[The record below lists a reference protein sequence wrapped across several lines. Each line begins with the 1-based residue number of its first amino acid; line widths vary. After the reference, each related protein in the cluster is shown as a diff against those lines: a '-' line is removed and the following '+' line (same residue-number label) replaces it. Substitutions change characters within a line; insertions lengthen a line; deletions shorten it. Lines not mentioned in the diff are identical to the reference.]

1 MAELADALDSGSS
14 ESNFMQVQ
22 VLFPAPN
29 QYNPNQ
35 IFQIGNGFGFFL
47 ILHVAHFINS
57 RRRSAS
63 LRRRTRSSAIMQKF
77 RQSLIRDSAGI
88 FLMQPLTMVCSMF
101 FLPCRR
107 FQASRFYCPCD
118 AFCFDRSVNDASA
131 HHFPNQRKKPQFS
144 SNT

>member
-29 QYNPNQ
+29 QYNPNR
-35 IFQIGNGFGFFL
+35 FPDWNRFGFFL
-47 ILHVAHFINS
+47 ILHVALFINS

-77 RQSLIRDSAGI
+77 RQSPIRDSGGI
-88 FLMQPLTMVCSMF
+88 FLMQPLTIVCSTF

-107 FQASRFYCPCD
+107 FQASRFYCPCNT
-118 AFCFDRSVNDASA
+118 FCFDRSVNDASA